1 MRGVLFFCRA
11 LVLAGLAG
19 AMGLAGAADGD
30 FSECFEYSKAINA
43 NSPRPMVS
51 EDGLR
56 ADWDLGGG
64 KSLGCRVDAQR
75 KLVSLIAGN
84 REIPRNDLVK
94 VVGPERGRIEHSDSK
109 DAAFITKAEQWLL
122 KILRDPASARFED
135 VYLAGGVAPVICGT
149 VNAKN
154 AHGGYT
160 GFKRFFFA
168 DSVGLNEIESSPD
181 SVFLGMFQKMCSTVR
196 KPVQLMVKAQNTPSE
211 ARVSIADELK
221 KLHELL
227 QQGVLTKSEYEAQKK
242 RLLQ

>member
-1 MRGVLFFCRA
+1 MRSFLIGGALAFAGFAGV
-11 LVLAGLAG
+11 
-19 AMGLAGAADGD
+19 AGAAEGG
-30 FSECFEYSKAINA
+30 FSECFEYSKAISA
-43 NSPRPMVS
+43 NSTPPAVS
-51 EDGLR
+51 EDGMR

-84 REIPRNDLVK
+84 REIPRSDLVK
-94 VVGPERGRIEHSDSK
+94 VAGPAKGRVEHSDSR
-109 DAAFITKAEQWLL
+109 DAAFIEKAEQWLSRS
-122 KILRDPASARFED
+122 LRDPASARFED
-135 VYLAGGVAPVICGT
+135 VYLAAGAMPIMCGT

-196 KPVQLMVKAQNTPSE
+196 KPVQLMAKAQNTPSE
-211 ARVSIADELK
+211 ARASIADELK

-227 QQGVLTKSEYEAQKK
+227 QQGALTKSEYEAQKK